1 MEHCTGVT
9 LLALALLAVCA
20 QCKWV
25 LLDPCDE
32 RCECECPT
40 LVHVYAHQAL
50 RNLNLSHVL
59 RAAHPDGSDIMWPIE
74 MDDSNGTVRYRYPL
88 GPPPFGTDLTNSS
101 GNSSGRV
108 SEAGRTKR
116 AATSYRPAL
125 WPGGIVPYHIS
136 AFFTGGSCYCCDNGF
151 FYSNESV
158 LSQCRRF
165 HQLSY
170 TSPFSHL
177 HDTVEVEIY
186 IDCGRCATASTMSL
200 HTYIDLLGVHLLYES
215 LGWSK
220 WYSYIRTA

>member
-1 MEHCTGVT
+1 MFSVYKRFARTLTVRDQVLAAGDQMEHCTGVT

-40 LVHVYAHQAL
+40 LVHVYAHQAFH
-50 RNLNLSHVL
+50 NPNLSHVL

-108 SEAGRTKR
+108 SEAGRTRR
-116 AATSYRPAL
+116 AATSYRHRL
-125 WPGGIVPYHIS
+125 WPGGIVYYNIS
-136 AFFTGGSCYCCDNGF
+136 SSFTGGSCYCCDNEF
-151 FYSNESV
+151 F
-158 LSQCRRF
+158 SQ
-165 HQLSY
+165 
-170 TSPFSHL
+170 
-177 HDTVEVEIY
+177 
-186 IDCGRCATASTMSL
+186 
-200 HTYIDLLGVHLLYES
+200 
-215 LGWSK
+215 
-220 WYSYIRTA
+220 